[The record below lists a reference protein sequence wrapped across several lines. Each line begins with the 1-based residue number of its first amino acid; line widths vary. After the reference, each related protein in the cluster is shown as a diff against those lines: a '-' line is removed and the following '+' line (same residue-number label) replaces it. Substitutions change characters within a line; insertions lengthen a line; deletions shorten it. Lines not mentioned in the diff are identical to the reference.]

1 MMYNINM
8 KLVCVVDSL
17 TDIKN
22 KLNILSSYK
31 NNTLFIVYSPFEE
44 IVKTFNITPNAVY
57 TNKLAQILHM
67 AIEEDGEEDTII
79 YYTSLNLSQQF
90 FEQFIKT
97 IATGNRVVNF
107 CPKYNVF
114 EKMYNGLYNSYVK
127 SVFKLKD
134 SLCSPK
140 LQFLPKACVEELL
153 TSHMANRMFTLKEGK
168 SVEITTEDKLIN
180 KTSKPKY
187 KFNKFHLI
195 PIIITLLLTAGLLVC
210 LGTLKP
216 NFILILSFVALFIL
230 NIIIYTI
237 FNFKNHFD
245 DRFLK

>member
-1 MMYNINM
+1 MMYNIIM

-22 KLNILSSYK
+22 KLEFLSQFKS
-31 NNTLFIVYSPFEE
+31 NTLFIVFSPFEE
-44 IVKTFNITPNAVY
+44 IVKTFGITPNAIY
-57 TNKLAQILHM
+57 TNKLAQIMHI
-67 AIEEDGEEDTII
+67 AIEEDGVEDTII
-79 YYTSLNLSQQF
+79 YYTSLNLTAELVNQF
-90 FEQFIKT
+90 LKQI
-97 IATGNRVVNF
+97 GNKNKVVNLH
-107 CPKYNVF
+107 PKYNIF
-114 EKMYNGLYNSYVK
+114 EKMYNSVYNNYVK
-127 SVFKLKD
+127 GVFKLKD

-153 TSHMANRMFTLKEGK
+153 SSHIANRMFMLKEGK
-168 SVEITTEDKLIN
+168 SVELTSEDKFIN

-195 PIIITLLLTAGLLVC
+195 PIIVTLLLTAGLLTC
-210 LGTLKP
+210 LATLKP
-216 NFILILSFVALFIL
+216 NFILIISFVALFIL